1 MFSFFT
7 KIFPV
12 VLCLV
17 FGVSQIKAITVDTN
31 SRSNRGDFTTGGI
44 RSAPLTLTVNIQEEG
59 ETLYV
64 GVSNNRTFIG
74 VPTLGCPAPLSP
86 SGAVSAIT
94 YNGVAGFTRYT
105 TSGGLNAIVSPNGCA
120 SVEVFRF
127 ADVPGGAGTLSVTI
141 PAGGD
146 YVVVGAVAMIGVDS
160 SVSTTG
166 ALFSATGNGTS
177 ATLNVA
183 TTPDDYVLD
192 VLASEYN
199 SLSVIPNASQTR
211 EWRQSGDPA
220 PPPDFY
226 VGAGSSKAALNASSV
241 TMSWAL
247 QNAGNWA
254 LGAVRLDEAFLASS
268 VSVEGRVA
276 DSSGRALSRVAVTL
290 TGGDGE
296 KRTAI
301 TNPFGYFRFENLEAG
316 QTVVLRAQSKQYT
329 FAPRVLTPSEDVR
342 DVVITPEKADK
353 SPEK

>member
-12 VLCLV
+12 FLCLV

-44 RSAPLTLTVNIQEEG
+44 RTTPLTLTVNVQEEG

-74 VPTLGCPAPLSP
+74 VPTLGCPAPLSTTG
-86 SGAVSAIT
+86 SVSAIT
-94 YNGVAGFTRYT
+94 YNGVSGFTRYT
-105 TSGGLNAIVSPNGCA
+105 TSGNLNAIVSPNGCA
-120 SVEVFRF
+120 SVEIFRF
-127 ADVPGGAGTLSVTI
+127 ANPPGGAGTLSVTI
-141 PAGGD
+141 PSGGD

-160 SVSTTG
+160 SIPTTN
-166 ALFSATGNGTS
+166 ALFSATGNSAS

-183 TTPDDYVLD
+183 TTPDDFVLD

-226 VGAGSSKAALNASSV
+226 VGAGSTKAAVNASSV
-241 TMSWAL
+241 TMNWAL

-254 LGAVRLDEAFLASS
+254 LGAVRMDEAFLASS
-268 VSVEGRVA
+268 VSVEGQVT
-276 DSSGRALSRVAVTL
+276 DSNGRALSRVAVTL
-290 TGGDGE
+290 TDGE
-296 KRTAI
+296 GGKQTAI
-301 TNPFGYFRFENLEAG
+301 TNPFGYFRFENLQAG

-329 FAPRVLTPSEDVR
+329 FAPKILTPSEDVR
-342 DVVITPEKADK
+342 NVTITPEETK
-353 SPEK
+353 